1 MIHFAL
7 HFDYIFDRKQPRKVT
22 RNDFKK
28 SKIQNEHSQKI
39 PKLLVF
45 LDFCRCSLGLLIIA
59 KMRAPKRKAARS
71 NRAGDARKRRET
83 LDFSKCPRRYFF
95 AHWLKID

>member
-22 RNDFKK
+22 RNDLKK

-71 NRAGDARKRRET
+71 NRAGDAIIG
-83 LDFSKCPRRYFF
+83 LLF
-95 AHWLKID
+95 

>member
-22 RNDFKK
+22 RNDLKK

-39 PKLLVF
+39 PKLLGF
-45 LDFCRCSLGLLIIA
+45 LDFCRYSLGLLIIA

-71 NRAGDARKRRET
+71 NRAGDANPPKT
-83 LDFSKCPRRYFF
+83 LRFRGITFPKTSPVES
-95 AHWLKID
+95 

>member
-7 HFDYIFDRKQPRKVT
+7 HFDYIFDRKQPRKVS
-22 RNDFKK
+22 RNDLKK

-39 PKLLVF
+39 PKLLGF

-59 KMRAPKRKAARS
+59 KMRAPNAGR
-71 NRAGDARKRRET
+71 RAFESRRGRQ
-83 LDFSKCPRRYFF
+83 KKP
-95 AHWLKID
+95 

>member
-1 MIHFAL
+1 MQIQ

-22 RNDFKK
+22 RNDLKK

-39 PKLLVF
+39 PKLLGF

-71 NRAGDARKRRET
+71 NRAGDAKKPYFRAFFISEKLVKN
-83 LDFSKCPRRYFF
+83 LD
-95 AHWLKID
+95 